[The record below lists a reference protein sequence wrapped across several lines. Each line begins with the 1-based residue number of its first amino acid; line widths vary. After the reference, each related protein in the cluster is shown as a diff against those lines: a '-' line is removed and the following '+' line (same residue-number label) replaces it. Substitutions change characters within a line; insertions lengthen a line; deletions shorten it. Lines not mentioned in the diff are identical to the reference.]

1 VGRKGILEMAKKR
14 ILSGMRPSGRLHV
27 GHLVGALANW
37 VALQDEYECFYMV
50 ADWHA
55 LTTEYEDPSEIK
67 TNIREMVIDWISS
80 GLNPE
85 KCTMFVQS
93 HVVEHAE
100 LHLLLSM
107 FIPLSWLERC
117 PTYKQQQQE
126 LKERNLSTYG
136 FLGYP
141 VLQAA
146 DILVYK
152 ADSVPVGEDQLPHL
166 ELCREIARRF
176 NFLYRDIFPEPQAL
190 LTRVPKLLG
199 TDGRKMSKSYNN
211 CIFLS
216 DPPEVIRE
224 KMGSMITD
232 PSRIKANDPGHP
244 DVCTVYALHKIF
256 SSQKLDLI
264 TADCKKGKIGCVACK
279 EILSEVLIEK
289 LKPIQKKRRDLEA
302 NPEKIVNILKDGRLK
317 AQKIT
322 TETLKEVREAIG
334 L

>member
-1 VGRKGILEMAKKR
+1 MVRKR
-14 ILSGMRPSGRLHV
+14 ILSGMRPSGRLHL

-37 VALQDEYECFYMV
+37 AALQYEYECFYMV

-55 LTTEYEDPSEIK
+55 LTTEYENPSEIK
-67 TNIREMVIDWISS
+67 NNIREMVIDWISS
-80 GLNPE
+80 GLDP
-85 KCTMFVQS
+85 KKSTMFVQS
-93 HVVEHAE
+93 HVLEHAE

-126 LKERNLSTYG
+126 LKDRNLSTYG

-152 ADSVPVGEDQLPHL
+152 AEAVPVGEDQLPHL

-176 NFLYRDIFPEPQAL
+176 NFLYKEIFPEPQAL
-190 LTRVPKLLG
+190 LTKVPKLLG

-211 CIFLS
+211 SIFLS
-216 DPPEVIRE
+216 DPPELIRE
-224 KMGSMITD
+224 KVGSMVTD
-232 PSRIKANDPGHP
+232 PTRIRTNDPGHP
-244 DVCTVYALHKIF
+244 DICTVYGLHTIF
-256 SSQKLDLI
+256 SSPKIDSI
-264 TADCKKGKIGCVACK
+264 IADCKSGKIGCVACK
-279 EILSEVLIEK
+279 RILSEALIKK
-289 LKPIQKKRRDLEA
+289 LKPIQDKRKRLEA
-302 NPEKIVNILKDGRLK
+302 NPEEIAEILENGRLN

-322 TETLKEVREAIG
+322 RETLKEVRKAVG

>member
-1 VGRKGILEMAKKR
+1 MAKKR

-27 GHLVGALANW
+27 GHLLGALTNW
-37 VALQDEYECFYMV
+37 AALQDEYECFYMV

-55 LTTEYEDPSEIK
+55 LTTEYENPSEIK
-67 TNIREMVIDWISS
+67 DNIKEMVIDWISS
-80 GLNPE
+80 GLDPE

-152 ADSVPVGEDQLPHL
+152 AEAVPVGEDQLPHL

-176 NFLYRDIFPEPQAL
+176 NFLYRNIFPEPQAL

-199 TDGRKMSKSYNN
+199 TDGRKMSKSYGN
-211 CIFLS
+211 CISLS
-216 DPPEVIRE
+216 DPPKVIQG
-224 KMGSMITD
+224 KVGSMITD
-232 PSRIKANDPGHP
+232 PSRIRANDPGHP
-244 DVCTVYALHKIF
+244 DVCTVYGFHKIF
-256 SSQKLDLI
+256 GSQMFESI
-264 TADCKKGKIGCVACK
+264 TTECETGRIGCVACK
-279 EILSEVLIEK
+279 GILSEALIK
-289 LKPIQKKRRDLEA
+289 RLKPIQAKRRNLEA
-302 NPEKIVNILKDGRLK
+302 NPEEIVKILKEGRLR

-322 TETLKEVREAIG
+322 RETLKEVREAIG
-334 L
+334 I

>member
-1 VGRKGILEMAKKR
+1 MVRKR
-14 ILSGMRPSGRLHV
+14 ILSGMRPSGRLHL

-37 VALQDEYECFYMV
+37 AALQDEYECFYMV

-55 LTTEYEDPSEIK
+55 LTTEYENPSEIK
-67 TNIREMVIDWISS
+67 NNIREMVIDWISS
-80 GLNPE
+80 GLDP
-85 KCTMFVQS
+85 KKSTMFVQS
-93 HVVEHAE
+93 HVLEHAE

-126 LKERNLSTYG
+126 LKDRNLSTYG

-152 ADSVPVGEDQLPHL
+152 AEAVPVGEDQLPHL

-176 NFLYRDIFPEPQAL
+176 NFLYKETFPEPQAL
-190 LTRVPKLLG
+190 LTKVPKLLG
-199 TDGRKMSKSYNN
+199 TDGRKMSKSYDNS
-211 CIFLS
+211 IFLS
-216 DPPEVIRE
+216 DPPELIRE
-224 KMGSMITD
+224 KVGSMVTD
-232 PSRIKANDPGHP
+232 PSRIRTNDPGHP
-244 DVCTVYALHKIF
+244 DICTVYGLHTIF
-256 SSQKLDLI
+256 SSPKIDSI
-264 TADCKKGKIGCVACK
+264 IADCKSGKIGCVACK
-279 EILSEVLIEK
+279 RILSEALIKK
-289 LKPIQKKRRDLEA
+289 LKPIQDKRKRLEA
-302 NPEKIVNILKDGRLK
+302 NPEEIAEILENGRLK

-322 TETLKEVREAIG
+322 RETLKEVRKAVG

>member
-1 VGRKGILEMAKKR
+1 
-14 ILSGMRPSGRLHV
+14 
-27 GHLVGALANW
+27 
-37 VALQDEYECFYMV
+37 MV

-67 TNIREMVIDWISS
+67 TNIKEMVIDWISS

-93 HVVEHAE
+93 QVVEHAE

-126 LKERNLSTYG
+126 LKDRNLSTYG

-152 ADSVPVGEDQLPHL
+152 AEAVPVGEDQLPHL

-176 NFLYRDIFPEPQAL
+176 NFLYKDIFPEPQAL

-216 DPPEVIRE
+216 DAPQVIRE
-224 KMGSMITD
+224 KVGSMVTD
-232 PSRIKANDPGHP
+232 PSRIRANDPGNP
-244 DVCTVYALHKIF
+244 EVCTVYGLHEIF
-256 SSQKLDLI
+256 NSPKLNSI
-264 TADCKKGKIGCVACK
+264 IADCEKGSIGCVECK
-279 EILSEVLIEK
+279 GILGEALIER
-289 LKPIQKKRRDLEA
+289 LKPIQVRRKDLEA
-302 NPEKIVNILKDGRLK
+302 NPEKITNILKDGRLRAEK
-317 AQKIT
+317 VT
-322 TETLKEVREAIG
+322 RETLKEVREAIG
-334 L
+334 I

>member
-1 VGRKGILEMAKKR
+1 MAKKR

-27 GHLVGALANW
+27 GHLVGALSNW
-37 VALQDEYECFYMV
+37 SALQDEYECFYMV

-67 TNIREMVIDWISS
+67 TNIKEMVIDWISS

-93 HVVEHAE
+93 QVVEHAE

-126 LKERNLSTYG
+126 LKDRNLSTYG

-152 ADSVPVGEDQLPHL
+152 AEAVPVGEDQLPHL

-176 NFLYRDIFPEPQAL
+176 NFLYKDIFPEPQAL
-190 LTRVPKLLG
+190 LTKVPKLLG

-216 DPPEVIRE
+216 DPPRVIRE
-224 KMGSMITD
+224 KVGSMVTD
-232 PSRIKANDPGHP
+232 PDRIRANDPGHP
-244 DVCTVYALHKIF
+244 DVCTVYGIHKIF
-256 SSQKLDLI
+256 SSPKLKSI
-264 TADCKKGKIGCVACK
+264 TADCERGSIGCVECK
-279 EILSEVLIEK
+279 GILGEALIEK
-289 LKPIQKKRRDLEA
+289 LKPIQAKRRDLEA
-302 NPEKIVNILKDGRLK
+302 NPEKIVDILKDGRLR
-317 AQKIT
+317 AQKAT
-322 TETLKEVREAIG
+322 RETLKEVREAIG
-334 L
+334 I

>member
-1 VGRKGILEMAKKR
+1 MAKKR

-27 GHLVGALANW
+27 GHLLGALTNW
-37 VALQDEYECFYMV
+37 AALQDEYECFYMV

-55 LTTEYEDPSEIK
+55 LTTEYENPSEIK
-67 TNIREMVIDWISS
+67 DNIKEMVIDWISS
-80 GLNPE
+80 GLDPE

-117 PTYKQQQQE
+117 PTYKQQQLE
-126 LKERNLSTYG
+126 LKDRDLSTYG

-152 ADSVPVGEDQLPHL
+152 AEAVPVGEDQLPHL

-176 NFLYRDIFPEPQAL
+176 NFLYRNVFPEPQAL

-199 TDGRKMSKSYNN
+199 SDGRKMSKSYGN

-216 DPPEVIRE
+216 DPPKVIQE
-224 KMGSMITD
+224 KVDSMITD
-232 PSRIKANDPGHP
+232 PARIRANDPGHP
-244 DVCTVYALHKIF
+244 DICTVYGLHKVF
-256 SSQKLDLI
+256 SSGKVESI
-264 TADCKKGKIGCVACK
+264 GFDCRKGNIGCVACK
-279 EILSEVLIEK
+279 GILSETLIER
-289 LKPIQKKRRDLEA
+289 LKPIQAKRRDLEA
-302 NPEKIVNILKDGRLK
+302 NPEEIAKILKQGRLK

-322 TETLKEVREAIG
+322 RETLKEVREAIG
-334 L
+334 I

>member
-1 VGRKGILEMAKKR
+1 MVRKR
-14 ILSGMRPSGRLHV
+14 ILSGMRPSGRLHL

-37 VALQDEYECFYMV
+37 AALQDEYECFYMV

-55 LTTEYEDPSEIK
+55 LSTEYENPSEIK
-67 TNIREMVIDWISS
+67 NNIREMVIDWISS
-80 GLNPE
+80 GLDP
-85 KCTMFVQS
+85 KKSTMFVQS
-93 HVVEHAE
+93 HVLEHAE

-126 LKERNLSTYG
+126 LKDRNLSTYG

-152 ADSVPVGEDQLPHL
+152 AEAVPVGEDQLPHL

-176 NFLYRDIFPEPQAL
+176 NFLYKEIFPEPQAL
-190 LTRVPKLLG
+190 LTKVPKLLG
-199 TDGRKMSKSYNN
+199 TNGRKMSKSYNN
-211 CIFLS
+211 SIFLS
-216 DPPEVIRE
+216 DPPELIRE
-224 KMGSMITD
+224 KVGSMVTD
-232 PSRIKANDPGHP
+232 PTRIRTNDPGHP
-244 DVCTVYALHKIF
+244 DICTVYELHAIF
-256 SSQKLDLI
+256 SSPKIDLI
-264 TADCKKGKIGCVACK
+264 AADCKSGKIGCVACK
-279 EILSEVLIEK
+279 GILSEALIKK
-289 LKPIQKKRRDLEA
+289 LKPIQDKRKKLEA
-302 NPEKIVNILKDGRLK
+302 NPEEIAEILENGRLN

-322 TETLKEVREAIG
+322 QETLKEVRQAIG

>member
-1 VGRKGILEMAKKR
+1 MAKKR

-27 GHLVGALANW
+27 GHLVGALSNW
-37 VALQDEYECFYMV
+37 SALQDEYECFYMV

-67 TNIREMVIDWISS
+67 TNIKEMVIDWISS

-93 HVVEHAE
+93 QVVEHAE

-126 LKERNLSTYG
+126 LKDRNLSTYG

-152 ADSVPVGEDQLPHL
+152 AEAVPVGEDQLPHL

-176 NFLYRDIFPEPQAL
+176 NFLYKDIFPQPQAL

-216 DPPEVIRE
+216 DEPQVIRE
-224 KMGSMITD
+224 KVGSMVTD
-232 PSRIKANDPGHP
+232 PSRIRANDPGNP
-244 DVCTVYALHKIF
+244 EVCTVYGLHEIF
-256 SSQKLDLI
+256 NSPKLNSI
-264 TADCKKGKIGCVACK
+264 IADCEKGSIGCVECK
-279 EILSEVLIEK
+279 GILGEALIER
-289 LKPIQKKRRDLEA
+289 LKPIQARRKDLEA
-302 NPEKIVNILKDGRLK
+302 NPEKITNILKDGRLRAEK
-317 AQKIT
+317 VT
-322 TETLKEVREAIG
+322 RETLKEVREAIG
-334 L
+334 I

>member
-1 VGRKGILEMAKKR
+1 MAKKR
-14 ILSGMRPSGRLHV
+14 ILSGMRPSGKLHV

-37 VALQDEYECFYMV
+37 AALQDEYECFYMV

-55 LTTEYEDPSEIK
+55 LTTEYENPSGIK
-67 TNIREMVIDWISS
+67 TNIKEMVVDWISA
-80 GLNPE
+80 GLDPK

-93 HVVEHAE
+93 QVLEHAE

-126 LKERNLSTYG
+126 LKDKNLSTYG

-152 ADSVPVGEDQLPHL
+152 AEAVPVGEDQLPHL

-176 NFLYRDIFPEPQAL
+176 NFLYKSVFPEPQAL
-190 LTRVPKLLG
+190 LTRAPKLLG
-199 TDGRKMSKSYNN
+199 ADGRKMSKSYNN
-211 CIFLS
+211 CVFLS
-216 DPPEVIRE
+216 DPPQVIRE
-224 KMGSMITD
+224 KVSFMITD
-232 PSRIKANDPGHP
+232 PSRIRANDPGHP
-244 DVCTVYALHKIF
+244 DVCTVYGLHKIF
-256 SSQKLDLI
+256 TSPKVNSI
-264 TADCKKGKIGCVACK
+264 TTDCKSGKIGCVACK
-279 EILSEVLIEK
+279 KILSESLIER
-289 LKPIQKKRRDLEA
+289 LKPIQAKRKDLEA
-302 NPEKIVNILKDGRLK
+302 NPKEVARILKQGRLS

-322 TETLKEVREAIG
+322 QETLKEVREAIG

>member
-1 VGRKGILEMAKKR
+1 MAKKR
-14 ILSGMRPSGRLHV
+14 ILSGMRPSGKLHV
-27 GHLVGALANW
+27 GHLLGALSNW
-37 VALQDEYECFYMV
+37 ARLQGEYECFYMV

-55 LTTEYEDPSEIK
+55 LTTEYENPSEIK
-67 TNIREMVIDWISS
+67 ANIREMVIDWISS
-80 GLNPE
+80 GLDPE
-85 KCTMFVQS
+85 KSTMFVQS
-93 HVVEHAE
+93 QVVEHAE

-126 LKERNLSTYG
+126 LKDRNLSTYG

-152 ADSVPVGEDQLPHL
+152 AEAVPVGEDQLPHV

-176 NFLYRDIFPEPQAL
+176 NLLYRNIFPEPQAL
-190 LTRVPKLLG
+190 LTKVPKLLG

-216 DPPEVIRE
+216 DPPQVIRE
-224 KMGSMITD
+224 KVGLMITD
-232 PSRIKANDPGHP
+232 PSRIRANDPGHP
-244 DVCTVYALHKIF
+244 DVCTVYGLHKIL
-256 SSQKLDLI
+256 SSLNLDSI
-264 TADCKKGKIGCVACK
+264 TADCKGGKIGCVACK
-279 EILSEVLIEK
+279 EILSEALIER
-289 LKPIQKKRRDLEA
+289 LKSIQAKRRDLEA
-302 NPEKIVNILKDGRLK
+302 NPEEIVKILKQGRLR

-322 TETLKEVREAIG
+322 QETLKEVREAIG

>member
-1 VGRKGILEMAKKR
+1 MVRKR
-14 ILSGMRPSGRLHV
+14 ILSGMRPSGRLHL

-37 VALQDEYECFYMV
+37 AALQDEYECFYMV

-55 LTTEYEDPSEIK
+55 LTTEYENPSEIK
-67 TNIREMVIDWISS
+67 NNIREMVIDWISS
-80 GLNPE
+80 GLDP
-85 KCTMFVQS
+85 KKSTMFVQS
-93 HVVEHAE
+93 HVLEHAE

-126 LKERNLSTYG
+126 LKDRNLSTYG

-152 ADSVPVGEDQLPHL
+152 AEAVPVGEDQLPHL

-176 NFLYRDIFPEPQAL
+176 NFLYKEIFPEPQAL
-190 LTRVPKLLG
+190 LTKVPKLLG
-199 TDGRKMSKSYNN
+199 TNGRKMSKSYNN
-211 CIFLS
+211 SIFLS
-216 DPPEVIRE
+216 DPPELIRE
-224 KMGSMITD
+224 KVGSMVTD
-232 PSRIKANDPGHP
+232 PTRIRTNDPGHP
-244 DVCTVYALHKIF
+244 DICTVYELHAIF
-256 SSQKLDLI
+256 SSPKIDLI
-264 TADCKKGKIGCVACK
+264 AADCKSGKIGCVACK
-279 EILSEVLIEK
+279 GILSEALIKK
-289 LKPIQKKRRDLEA
+289 LKPIQDKRKKLEA
-302 NPEKIVNILKDGRLK
+302 NPEEIAEILENGRLN

-322 TETLKEVREAIG
+322 QETLKEVRQAIG

>member
-1 VGRKGILEMAKKR
+1 MAKKR
-14 ILSGMRPSGRLHV
+14 ILSGMRPSGKLHV
-27 GHLVGALANW
+27 GHLLGALTNW
-37 VALQDEYECFYMV
+37 AALQDEYECFYMI

-55 LTTEYEDPSEIK
+55 LTTDYENPSEIK
-67 TNIREMVIDWISS
+67 SNIREMVVDWISS
-80 GLNPE
+80 GLDPE

-126 LKERNLSTYG
+126 LKDRNLSTYG

-152 ADSVPVGEDQLPHL
+152 AETVPVGEDQLPHL

-176 NFLYRDIFPEPQAL
+176 NFLYTNIFPEPEAL

-216 DPPEVIRE
+216 DPPQIIRE
-224 KMGSMITD
+224 KVASMITD
-232 PSRIKANDPGHP
+232 PSRIRANDRGHP
-244 DVCTVYALHKIF
+244 DVCIVYGLHKIF
-256 SSQKLDLI
+256 SSQTVDSI
-264 TADCKKGKIGCVACK
+264 TVDCERGSIGCVACK
-279 EILSEVLIEK
+279 GILSEALIDK
-289 LKPIQKKRRDLEA
+289 LKPIQAKRRYLEA
-302 NPEKIVNILKDGRLK
+302 KPEKIAKILKDGCLR

-322 TETLKEVREAIG
+322 RETLREAREAIG
-334 L
+334 I

>member
-1 VGRKGILEMAKKR
+1 MAKKR

-27 GHLVGALANW
+27 GHLLGALTNW
-37 VALQDEYECFYMV
+37 AALQDEYECFYMV

-55 LTTEYEDPSEIK
+55 LTTEYENPSEIK
-67 TNIREMVIDWISS
+67 DNIKEMVIDWISS
-80 GLNPE
+80 GLDPE

-117 PTYKQQQQE
+117 PTYKQQQLE
-126 LKERNLSTYG
+126 LKDRDLSTYG

-152 ADSVPVGEDQLPHL
+152 AEAVPVGEDQLPHL

-176 NFLYRDIFPEPQAL
+176 NFLYRNVFPEPQAL

-199 TDGRKMSKSYNN
+199 SDGRKMSKSYGN

-216 DPPEVIRE
+216 DPPKVIQE
-224 KMGSMITD
+224 KVDSMITD
-232 PSRIKANDPGHP
+232 PARIRANDPGHP
-244 DVCTVYALHKIF
+244 DICTVYGLHKVF
-256 SSQKLDLI
+256 SSGKVESI
-264 TADCKKGKIGCVACK
+264 GFDCRKGNIGCVACK
-279 EILSEVLIEK
+279 GILSEALIER
-289 LKPIQKKRRDLEA
+289 LKPIQAKRRDLEA
-302 NPEKIVNILKDGRLK
+302 NPEEIAKILKQGRLK

-322 TETLKEVREAIG
+322 RETLKEVREAIG
-334 L
+334 I

>member
-1 VGRKGILEMAKKR
+1 MAKKR

-27 GHLVGALANW
+27 GHLVGALSNW
-37 VALQDEYECFYMV
+37 SALQDEYECFYMV

-67 TNIREMVIDWISS
+67 TNIKEMVIDWISS

-93 HVVEHAE
+93 QVVEHAE

-126 LKERNLSTYG
+126 LKDRNLSTYG

-152 ADSVPVGEDQLPHL
+152 AEAVPVGEDQLPHL

-176 NFLYRDIFPEPQAL
+176 NFLYKDIFPQPQAL

-216 DPPEVIRE
+216 DAPQVIRE
-224 KMGSMITD
+224 KVGSMVTD
-232 PSRIKANDPGHP
+232 PSRIRANDPGNP
-244 DVCTVYALHKIF
+244 EVCTVYGLHEIF
-256 SSQKLDLI
+256 NSPKLNSI
-264 TADCKKGKIGCVACK
+264 IADCEKGSIGCVECK
-279 EILSEVLIEK
+279 GILGEALIER
-289 LKPIQKKRRDLEA
+289 LKPIQARRKDLEA
-302 NPEKIVNILKDGRLK
+302 NPEKITNILKDGRLRAEK
-317 AQKIT
+317 VT
-322 TETLKEVREAIG
+322 RETLKEVREAIG
-334 L
+334 I

>member
-1 VGRKGILEMAKKR
+1 MVKKR
-14 ILSGMRPSGRLHV
+14 ILSGMRPSGKLHV
-27 GHLVGALANW
+27 GHLLGALTNW

-55 LTTEYEDPSEIK
+55 LTTEYENPSEIK
-67 TNIREMVIDWISS
+67 SNIREMVIDWISS
-80 GLNPE
+80 GLDPE

-126 LKERNLSTYG
+126 LKDRNLSTFG

-152 ADSVPVGEDQLPHL
+152 ADAVPVGEDQLPHL

-176 NFLYRDIFPEPQAL
+176 NFLYRNVFPEPQAL
-190 LTRVPKLLG
+190 LTEVPKLLG

-216 DPPEVIRE
+216 DPPQVIRE
-224 KMGSMITD
+224 KIGSMITD
-232 PSRIKANDPGHP
+232 PSRIRANDPGHP
-244 DVCTVYALHKIF
+244 DVCTVYGLHNIF
-256 SSQKLDLI
+256 SIEKLDSI
-264 TADCKKGKIGCVACK
+264 TSDCQRGNMGCVACK
-279 EILSEVLIEK
+279 AILSEVLIER
-289 LKPIQKKRRDLEA
+289 LEPIQAKRRNLEA
-302 NPEKIVNILKDGRLK
+302 NPDEIARILGEGRLR

-322 TETLKEVREAIG
+322 RGTLKEAREAIG
-334 L
+334 I

>member
-1 VGRKGILEMAKKR
+1 
-14 ILSGMRPSGRLHV
+14 MRPSGRLHL

-37 VALQDEYECFYMV
+37 AALQDDYECFYMV

-55 LTTEYEDPSEIK
+55 LTTDYENPSEIK
-67 TNIREMVIDWISS
+67 NNIKEMVIDWISS
-80 GLNPE
+80 GLDP
-85 KCTMFVQS
+85 KKSTMFVQS
-93 HVVEHAE
+93 HVLEHAE

-126 LKERNLSTYG
+126 LKDRNLSTYG

-152 ADSVPVGEDQLPHL
+152 AEAVPVGEDQLPHL

-176 NFLYRDIFPEPQAL
+176 NFLYKEVFPEPQAL
-190 LTRVPKLLG
+190 LTKVPKLLG

-211 CIFLS
+211 SIFLS
-216 DPPEVIRE
+216 DPPELIRE
-224 KMGSMITD
+224 KVGSMVTD
-232 PSRIKANDPGHP
+232 PSRIRTNDPGHP
-244 DVCTVYALHKIF
+244 DICTVHGLHTIF
-256 SSQKLDLI
+256 SSPKIDSI
-264 TADCKKGKIGCVACK
+264 TADCKSGKIGCVACK
-279 EILSEVLIEK
+279 AILSKALIEK
-289 LKPIQKKRRDLEA
+289 LKPIQEKRKRLEA
-302 NPEKIVNILKDGRLK
+302 NPEEIDEILENGRLN

-322 TETLKEVREAIG
+322 QETLKEVRQAIG

>member
-1 VGRKGILEMAKKR
+1 MAKKR
-14 ILSGMRPSGRLHV
+14 ILSGMRPSGKLHV
-27 GHLVGALANW
+27 GHLLGALSNW
-37 VALQDEYECFYMV
+37 AGLQGEYECFYMV

-55 LTTEYEDPSEIK
+55 LTTEYENPSEIK
-67 TNIREMVIDWISS
+67 ANIREMVIDWISS
-80 GLNPE
+80 GLDPE
-85 KCTMFVQS
+85 KSTMFVQS
-93 HVVEHAE
+93 QVVEHAE

-126 LKERNLSTYG
+126 LKDRNLSTYG

-152 ADSVPVGEDQLPHL
+152 AEAVPVGEDQLPHV

-176 NFLYRDIFPEPQAL
+176 NLLYRNIFPEPQAL
-190 LTRVPKLLG
+190 LTKVPKLLG

-216 DPPEVIRE
+216 DPPQVIRE
-224 KMGSMITD
+224 KVGLMITD
-232 PSRIKANDPGHP
+232 PSRIRANDPGHP
-244 DVCTVYALHKIF
+244 DVCTVYGLHKIF
-256 SSQKLDLI
+256 SSLKLDSI
-264 TADCKKGKIGCVACK
+264 TTDCKGGKIGCVVCK
-279 EILSEVLIEK
+279 EILSEALIER
-289 LKPIQKKRRDLEA
+289 LKSIQAKRRDLEA
-302 NPEKIVNILKDGRLK
+302 NPEEIVKILKQGRLR

-322 TETLKEVREAIG
+322 QGTLKEVREAIG

>member
-1 VGRKGILEMAKKR
+1 MAKKR
-14 ILSGMRPSGRLHV
+14 ILSGMRPSGKLHV
-27 GHLVGALANW
+27 GHLLGALSNW
-37 VALQDEYECFYMV
+37 ARLQGEYECFYMV

-55 LTTEYEDPSEIK
+55 LTTEYENPSEIK
-67 TNIREMVIDWISS
+67 ANIREMVIDWISS
-80 GLNPE
+80 GLDPE
-85 KCTMFVQS
+85 KSTMFVQS
-93 HVVEHAE
+93 QVVEHAE

-126 LKERNLSTYG
+126 LKDRNLATYG

-152 ADSVPVGEDQLPHL
+152 AEAVPVGEDQLPHV

-176 NFLYRDIFPEPQAL
+176 NLLYRNIFPEPQAL
-190 LTRVPKLLG
+190 LTKAPKLLG

-216 DPPEVIRE
+216 DPPRVIRE
-224 KMGSMITD
+224 KVGLMITD
-232 PSRIKANDPGHP
+232 PSRIRANDPGHP
-244 DVCTVYALHKIF
+244 DVCTVYGLHKIL
-256 SSQKLDLI
+256 SSLNLDSI
-264 TADCKKGKIGCVACK
+264 TADCKGGKIGCVACK
-279 EILSEVLIEK
+279 EILSEALIER
-289 LKPIQKKRRDLEA
+289 LKSIQAKRRDLEA
-302 NPEKIVNILKDGRLK
+302 NPAEIVKILKQGRLR

-322 TETLKEVREAIG
+322 QETLKEVREAIG

>member
-1 VGRKGILEMAKKR
+1 MAKKR
-14 ILSGMRPSGRLHV
+14 ILSGMRPSGKLHV
-27 GHLVGALANW
+27 GHLVGALTNW
-37 VALQDEYECFYMV
+37 AALQDEYECYYMV

-67 TNIREMVIDWISS
+67 SNIKEMVIDWISS

-93 HVVEHAE
+93 QVLEHAE

-126 LKERNLSTYG
+126 LKDRNLCTYG

-152 ADSVPVGEDQLPHL
+152 AEAVPVGEDQLPHL

-176 NFLYRDIFPEPQAL
+176 NFLYKDIFPEPQAL

-216 DPPEVIRE
+216 DPPKAIRE
-224 KMGSMITD
+224 KVGSMITD
-232 PSRIKANDPGHP
+232 PSRIRANDPGHP
-244 DVCTVYALHKIF
+244 DVCTVYDLHKIF
-256 SSQKLDLI
+256 SSPKLDSI
-264 TADCKKGKIGCVACK
+264 AADCKKGAIGCVECK
-279 EILSEVLIEK
+279 QILGEALIER
-289 LKPIQKKRRDLEA
+289 LKPIQAKRRDLEA
-302 NPEKIVNILKDGRLK
+302 NPEEIVNILNDGRLR
-317 AQKIT
+317 AQKVTQATI
-322 TETLKEVREAIG
+322 KEVRGAIG
-334 L
+334 I

>member
-1 VGRKGILEMAKKR
+1 MAKKR

-27 GHLVGALANW
+27 GHLVGALSNW
-37 VALQDEYECFYMV
+37 SALQDEYECFYMV

-67 TNIREMVIDWISS
+67 TNIKEMVIDWISS

-93 HVVEHAE
+93 QVVEHAE

-126 LKERNLSTYG
+126 LKDRNLSTYG

-152 ADSVPVGEDQLPHL
+152 AEAVPVGEDQLPHL

-176 NFLYRDIFPEPQAL
+176 NFLYKDIFPEPQAL

-216 DPPEVIRE
+216 DAPQVIRE
-224 KMGSMITD
+224 KVGSMVTD
-232 PSRIKANDPGHP
+232 PSRIRANDPGNP
-244 DVCTVYALHKIF
+244 EVCTVYGLHEIF
-256 SSQKLDLI
+256 NSPKLNSI
-264 TADCKKGKIGCVACK
+264 IADCEKGSIGCVECK
-279 EILSEVLIEK
+279 GILGEALIER
-289 LKPIQKKRRDLEA
+289 LKPIQARRKDLEA
-302 NPEKIVNILKDGRLK
+302 NPEKITNILKDGRLRAEK
-317 AQKIT
+317 VT
-322 TETLKEVREAIG
+322 RETLKEVREAIG
-334 L
+334 I

>member
-1 VGRKGILEMAKKR
+1 VAKKR

-27 GHLVGALANW
+27 GHLLGALTNW
-37 VALQDEYECFYMV
+37 AALQDKYECFYMV

-55 LTTEYEDPSEIK
+55 LTTEYENPREIK
-67 TNIREMVIDWISS
+67 SNIREMVIDWISS

-85 KCTMFVQS
+85 KSAMFVQS
-93 HVVEHAE
+93 QVAEHAE

-126 LKERNLSTYG
+126 LKDRNLSTYG

-152 ADSVPVGEDQLPHL
+152 AAAVPVGEDQLPHL

-176 NFLYRDIFPEPQAL
+176 NFLYKDLFPEPEAL

-216 DPPEVIRE
+216 DPPEIIRE
-224 KMGSMITD
+224 KVGSMITD
-232 PSRIKANDPGHP
+232 PARIRANDPGHP
-244 DVCTVYALHKIF
+244 DICSVYGLHNVF
-256 SSQKLDLI
+256 SGRKVDSI
-264 TADCKKGKIGCVACK
+264 ASDCKKGKIGCVDCK
-279 EILSEVLIEK
+279 KILNDFLIER
-289 LKPIQKKRRDLEA
+289 LKPIQAKRRVLEA
-302 NPEKIVNILKDGRLK
+302 RPGEVARILEEGRVK
-317 AQKIT
+317 AQKIAR
-322 TETLKEVREAIG
+322 ETLKEAREAIG
-334 L
+334 I

>member
-1 VGRKGILEMAKKR
+1 MAKKR
-14 ILSGMRPSGRLHV
+14 ILSGMRPSGKLHV
-27 GHLVGALANW
+27 GHLLGALSNW
-37 VALQDEYECFYMV
+37 AGLQGEYECFYMV

-55 LTTEYEDPSEIK
+55 LTTEYENPSEIK
-67 TNIREMVIDWISS
+67 ANIREMVIDWISS
-80 GLNPE
+80 GLDPE
-85 KCTMFVQS
+85 KSTMFVQS
-93 HVVEHAE
+93 QVVEHAE

-126 LKERNLSTYG
+126 LKDRNLSTYG

-152 ADSVPVGEDQLPHL
+152 AEAVPVGEDQLPHV

-176 NFLYRDIFPEPQAL
+176 NLLYRNIFPEPQAL
-190 LTRVPKLLG
+190 LTKAPKLLG

-216 DPPEVIRE
+216 DPPRVIRE
-224 KMGSMITD
+224 KVGLMITD
-232 PSRIKANDPGHP
+232 PSRIRANDPGHP
-244 DVCTVYALHKIF
+244 DVCTVYGLHKIL
-256 SSQKLDLI
+256 SSLNLDSI
-264 TADCKKGKIGCVACK
+264 TADCKGGKIGCVACK
-279 EILSEVLIEK
+279 EILSEALIER
-289 LKPIQKKRRDLEA
+289 LKSIQAKRRDLEA
-302 NPEKIVNILKDGRLK
+302 NPEEIVKILKQGRLR

-322 TETLKEVREAIG
+322 QETLKEVREAIG

>member
-1 VGRKGILEMAKKR
+1 MVRKR
-14 ILSGMRPSGRLHV
+14 ILSGMRPSGRLHL

-37 VALQDEYECFYMV
+37 AALQDEYECFYMV

-55 LTTEYEDPSEIK
+55 LTTEYENPSEIK
-67 TNIREMVIDWISS
+67 NNIREMVIDWISS
-80 GLNPE
+80 GLDPQ
-85 KCTMFVQS
+85 KSTMFVQS
-93 HVVEHAE
+93 HVLEHAE

-126 LKERNLSTYG
+126 LKDRNLSTYG

-152 ADSVPVGEDQLPHL
+152 AEAVPVGEDQLPHL

-176 NFLYRDIFPEPQAL
+176 NFLYKETFPEPQAL
-190 LTRVPKLLG
+190 LTKVPKLLG
-199 TDGRKMSKSYNN
+199 TDGRKMSKSYDNS
-211 CIFLS
+211 IFLS
-216 DPPEVIRE
+216 DPPELIRE
-224 KMGSMITD
+224 KVGSMVTD
-232 PSRIKANDPGHP
+232 PSRIRTNDPGHP
-244 DVCTVYALHKIF
+244 DICTVYGLHTIF
-256 SSQKLDLI
+256 SSPKIDSI
-264 TADCKKGKIGCVACK
+264 IADCKSGKIGCVACK
-279 EILSEVLIEK
+279 RILSEALIKK
-289 LKPIQKKRRDLEA
+289 LKPIQDKRKRLEA
-302 NPEKIVNILKDGRLK
+302 NPEEIAEILENGRLK

-322 TETLKEVREAIG
+322 RETLKEVRKAVG

>member
-1 VGRKGILEMAKKR
+1 MAKKR

-27 GHLVGALANW
+27 GHLVGALTNW
-37 VALQDEYECFYMV
+37 SALQDEYECFYMV

-67 TNIREMVIDWISS
+67 DNIKEMIIDWISS

-93 HVVEHAE
+93 QVVEHAE

-126 LKERNLSTYG
+126 LKDRNLSTYG

-152 ADSVPVGEDQLPHL
+152 AEAVPVGEDQLPHL

-176 NFLYRDIFPEPQAL
+176 NFLYKDIFPEPQAL
-190 LTRVPKLLG
+190 LTKVPKLLG

-216 DPPEVIRE
+216 DPPQVIRE
-224 KMGSMITD
+224 KVSSMVTD
-232 PSRIKANDPGHP
+232 PDRIRASDPGHP
-244 DVCTVYALHKIF
+244 DVCTVYGIHRIF
-256 SSQKLDLI
+256 SSPKLKSI
-264 TADCKKGKIGCVACK
+264 TADCERGSIGCVECK
-279 EILSEVLIEK
+279 GILGEALIEK
-289 LKPIQKKRRDLEA
+289 LKPIQAKRRDLEA
-302 NPEKIVNILKDGRLK
+302 NPEKIINILRDGRLR
-317 AQKIT
+317 AQKVT
-322 TETLKEVREAIG
+322 RETLKEVREAIG
-334 L
+334 I

>member
-1 VGRKGILEMAKKR
+1 MTRKR
-14 ILSGMRPSGRLHV
+14 ILSGMRPSGKLHV

-37 VALQDEYECFYMV
+37 AALQDEYECFYMV

-55 LTTEYEDPSEIK
+55 LTTEYENPKEIK
-67 TNIREMVIDWISS
+67 TNIKEMVIDWISA
-80 GLNPE
+80 GLDPE

-93 HVVEHAE
+93 HVLEHAE
-100 LHLLLSM
+100 LHLLFSM

-126 LKERNLSTYG
+126 LKDKNLSTYG

-152 ADSVPVGEDQLPHL
+152 ADAVPVGEDQLPHL

-176 NFLYRDIFPEPQAL
+176 NFLYKNIFPEPQAL
-190 LTRVPKLLG
+190 LTKVPKLLG
-199 TDGRKMSKSYNN
+199 TDGRKMSKSYDN

-216 DPPEVIRE
+216 DPPQVIRE
-224 KMGSMITD
+224 KVASMITD
-232 PSRIKANDPGHP
+232 PSRIRAHDPGHP
-244 DVCTVYALHKIF
+244 DVCTAYGLHKIF
-256 SSQKLDLI
+256 NSPKIDAI
-264 TADCKKGKIGCVACK
+264 TADCKSGKIGCVACK
-279 EILSEVLIEK
+279 KVLSEALIER
-289 LKPIQKKRRDLEA
+289 LKSIQAKRKELEA
-302 NPEKIVNILKDGRLK
+302 HPEELTRILNQGRLS

-322 TETLKEVREAIG
+322 QETLKKVREAIG